1 MYKTIQEN
9 TVNKPIIKM
18 DLPSGTVLIECY
30 PDKAPKHVA
39 QILSQA
45 EQGMYD
51 GTVFHRVIQGFM
63 AQGGWTQKSLPQLEA
78 EFNDVPHV
86 EGICSMAR
94 TNDPNSASDQFFIC
108 FGDARFLD
116 NNYTVWGKVI
126 YGMNH
131 VHNGISK
138 GEPPAEP
145 TPIIRMRPVDLSSY
159 A

>member
-1 MYKTIQEN
+1 MN
-9 TVNKPIIKM
+9 NPIIKM
-18 DLPSGTVLIECY
+18 DLPAGPVLIECY

-45 EQGMYD
+45 EEGLYD

-63 AQGGWTQKSLPQLEA
+63 AQGGWTQKALPQLEA

-116 NNYTVWGKVI
+116 KN
-126 YGMNH
+126 
-131 VHNGISK
+131 
-138 GEPPAEP
+138 
-145 TPIIRMRPVDLSSY
+145 
-159 A
+159 